1 MQEVKRSFL
10 YLCNY
15 NLLQMLPPE
24 NETVYLIILVGFG
37 HISVEEAKK
46 EKRKKENK
54 KSFHLQ
60 LEHLNL
66 SNGKNT

>member
-1 MQEVKRSFL
+1 
-10 YLCNY
+10 
-15 NLLQMLPPE
+15 MLPPE